1 MHTTISSLVLLF
13 YIVFSPHTIPIVA
26 SELQSQEADSA
37 ASAAESEE
45 RVELN
50 TAAQAALEAL
60 PGIGPRTAER
70 IIEYRNT
77 NGGFEKVEDLM
88 NIRGIGERT
97 FLRLRDLV
105 RVETSGGQ
113 Q

>member
-1 MHTTISSLVLLF
+1 MRTTISPLVLLF
-13 YIVFSPHTIPIVA
+13 YMLFYPSTPLLSVSGP
-26 SELQSQEADSA
+26 QSDEAGS
-37 ASAAESEE
+37 STSVAESEE

-50 TAAQAALEAL
+50 TADQAALETL

-70 IIEYRNT
+70 IIEYRNR

-88 NIRGIGERT
+88 NVRGIGERT

-105 RVETSGGQ
+105 RIETSAGQ

>member
-1 MHTTISSLVLLF
+1 MRTTIFVALLV
-13 YIVFSPHTIPIVA
+13 VA
-26 SELQSQEADSA
+26 CAVAQPVAAAPLQSDQSDA
-37 ASAAESEE
+37 AAPAAGNTE

-50 TAAQAALEAL
+50 TADQAALESL

-70 IIEYRNT
+70 IIEYRNE

-88 NIRGIGERT
+88 NVRGIGERT

-105 RVETSGGQ
+105 RIDAAESQ

>member
-1 MHTTISSLVLLF
+1 MRATISPLALLF
-13 YIVFSPHTIPIVA
+13 YLLFHPATPLLSV
-26 SELQSQEADSA
+26 SEPQSNEAGSA

-50 TAAQAALEAL
+50 TADQAALETL

-70 IIEYRNT
+70 IIEYRNE
-77 NGGFEKVEDLM
+77 NGAFEKVEDLM
-88 NIRGIGERT
+88 NVRGIGERT
-97 FLRLRDLV
+97 FLRLRELV
-105 RVETSGGQ
+105 RIETSDGQ

>member
-1 MHTTISSLVLLF
+1 MRTTISPLVLLF
-13 YIVFSPHTIPIVA
+13 YMLFYPSTPLLSVSGPQSNEAGSP
-26 SELQSQEADSA
+26 

-50 TAAQAALEAL
+50 TADRTALETL

-70 IIEYRNT
+70 IIEYRT
-77 NGGFEKVEDLM
+77 ENGGFEKIEDLM
-88 NIRGIGERT
+88 NVRGIGERT
-97 FLRLRDLV
+97 FLRLRELV
-105 RVETSGGQ
+105 RIDTSVSQ

>member
-1 MHTTISSLVLLF
+1 MRTTTSSLLILLYLLF
-13 YIVFSPHTIPIVA
+13 WPGTPILLV
-26 SELQSQEADSA
+26 EPQSDEAGAPA
-37 ASAAESEE
+37 AAAETGD

-50 TAAQAALEAL
+50 TADRAALETL

-70 IIEYRNT
+70 IIEYRNK

-105 RVETSGGQ
+105 RIDTNGGQ